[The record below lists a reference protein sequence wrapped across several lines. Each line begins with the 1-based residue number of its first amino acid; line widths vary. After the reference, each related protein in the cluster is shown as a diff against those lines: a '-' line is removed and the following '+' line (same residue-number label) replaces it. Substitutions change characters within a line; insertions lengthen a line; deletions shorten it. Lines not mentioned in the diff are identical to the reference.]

1 MKHKIV
7 LIFFA
12 AIVSLTSTGF
22 GFLES
27 STAFHRTTNQSTKS
41 DSVSMNALNISFRN
55 AVIPQKKNQKP
66 ENDYITESII
76 QWVANVLKNTIE
88 KVMSFVKAILMVV

>member
-12 AIVSLTSTGF
+12 AIVSFTSTGF